1 MAIPNHFV
9 VYKRDARQLA
19 YWMVHASNFIFK
31 TRKRDDGAWES
42 PIEFNTT
49 GQIHVDDFQ
58 SVAKFV
64 SKHMQAIP
72 PATFR
77 LFKED
82 PQYGKDIKIH
92 DTFVRLVT
100 EAFVALG
107 GDAWIE
113 TEQPRGVQGRSDSSN
128 LTPEKLADFINF
140 SASDLKS
147 LSLDSSGEN
156 SSDAVPAP
164 LHGSQRRA
172 QAKSGRGGKGKKKAK
187 KAPAALLNQV
197 PIEQYSI
204 VEADGI
210 GKAESFMAACAI
222 AKECVILRNYLQNI
236 WREAAYGGLHGGIAA
251 AIIRGNLE
259 TAQGSFIKALAKLSP
274 ASQHEGT
281 KTTSINLKEYIQLGA
296 YRDFVDFLED
306 YQQSED
312 GKPTTKML
320 VKIKDWDPTLD
331 LQHTTKRER
340 LKWRRSYTINWLY
353 DLVNSYTAP
362 KRRDGEWVR
371 LENLPNC
378 PLTGSEPLLGLQ
390 DFACFVTSLLMKK
403 PGTDVLQ
410 DIMPHRVFQL
420 QCIVDAFTVS
430 CGWINTTRRGHVLGP
445 RSPDTLG
452 PMKDIDGFLGRRP
465 IGNSTQEIG
474 SNDKGRGKG
483 GTKLYIG
490 DIELSIGDNEKDDGR
505 IQNDDKKL
513 GVSNGLL
520 RSANL
525 MADFYG
531 AEFRNAHR
539 QPMMGFLSV
548 FCREFDFLGQ
558 SVPMNGDIL
567 PISRFDR
574 TGLNGMWRYSPYLCG
589 VGVMEGL
596 ERVYRTSMLIWD
608 SLEEPTAMIHL
619 HNMLVQNG
627 HIKKPLAHYQVL
639 QEMFRE
645 SFFLD
650 GQVPQS
656 NFAEAFLGIGE
667 LLWGAGRA
675 KQEPALPASAGYHRS
690 VDVSRNVAFKT
701 KSHMLLYR
709 EANWHVEWIP
719 DKALNPRTRLALLRA
734 SKLIA
739 NTPLNSMTKD
749 QKSLIDRVKK
759 ALGVD
764 DQELLSRGNA
774 LLKKLGETRP
784 HQSSTGRNGRPIE
797 VVFRDHVRPSR
808 VQILDLIKAD
818 LYDDICGN
826 RSYSTFNYILL
837 YVNMIETFEKI
848 EYELARAQD
857 SDCQGVLELGTRLRM
872 VDGLLR
878 KERER
883 ESVKV
888 VAKVFESQ
896 RELPCRYP
904 RNETSVRPSLL
915 GEDTLNY
922 DEEDMLCS
930 VM

>member
-1 MAIPNHFV
+1 
-9 VYKRDARQLA
+9 
-19 YWMVHASNFIFK
+19 
-31 TRKRDDGAWES
+31 
-42 PIEFNTT
+42 
-49 GQIHVDDFQ
+49 
-58 SVAKFV
+58 
-64 SKHMQAIP
+64 MQAIP

-77 LFKED
+77 LFRSVINARTEHLAFLRRIVSEED

-107 GDAWIE
+107 GNSWIE
-113 TEQPRGVQGRSDSSN
+113 TEQSRGVQDRLNTSS

-140 SASDLKS
+140 SALDLKS
-147 LSLDSSGEN
+147 LSLESSGES
-156 SSDAVPAP
+156 SSDTVPVP
-164 LHGSQRRA
+164 LRESQRRA

-187 KAPAALLNQV
+187 KAPGALLNQV
-197 PIEQYSI
+197 PIDQYSI
-204 VEADGI
+204 VEADGT
-210 GKAESFMAACAI
+210 GEAESFMAACAI
-222 AKECVILRNYLQNI
+222 AKECVVLRNYLQNV
-236 WREAAYGGLHGGIAA
+236 WREAAYCGLHGAIAVFSEVPELQSYETLVA

-274 ASQHEGT
+274 GDQHGGT
-281 KTTSINLKEYIQLGA
+281 KTTSIDLKEYIQLGT
-296 YRDFVDFLED
+296 YRDLVDFLED

-320 VKIKDWDPTLD
+320 IKIKDWDPTLD

-362 KRRDGEWVR
+362 KRSDGEWVR

-378 PLTGSEPLLGLQ
+378 PLAGSEPLLGLQ
-390 DFACFVTSLLMKK
+390 DFACFVVSLLMKK
-403 PGTDVLQ
+403 PGTDVHQ

-430 CGWINTTRRGHVLGP
+430 CGWTNTTRRGHVIGP

-465 IGNSTQEIG
+465 IGNGNQE
-474 SNDKGRGKG
+474 SSVKGKG
-483 GTKLYIG
+483 KSGTKLYIG
-490 DIELSIGDNEKDDGR
+490 DIELSIGDSTKDDSN
-505 IQNDDKKL
+505 IQNDDKNL
-513 GVSNGLL
+513 GFSNGLL
-520 RSANL
+520 LSANL
-525 MADFYG
+525 MAHFYG
-531 AEFRNAHR
+531 AELRNAHR
-539 QPMMGFLSV
+539 QPMMDFVSV

-558 SVPMNGDIL
+558 SVPMTGVIL
-567 PISRFDR
+567 PTSRFDH

-619 HNMLVQNG
+619 HNMLVQQG
-627 HIKKPLAHYQVL
+627 HIKQPLAHYQVL
-639 QEMFRE
+639 QDMFRD
-645 SFFLD
+645 SFFPD
-650 GQVPQS
+650 GQVPRS

-667 LLWGAGRA
+667 LLWGDGRV
-675 KQEPALPASAGYHRS
+675 KQKPALPKSAGYHRS
-690 VDVSRNVAFKT
+690 VDVSRNLAFNT
-701 KSHMLLYR
+701 KSHLLIYR

-719 DKALNPRTRLALLRA
+719 DKELNPRTRLALLRA
-734 SKLIA
+734 SRLVA

-749 QKSLIDRVKK
+749 EKSLVDRVKK

-784 HQSSTGRNGRPIE
+784 HQSNTGRNGRPIE
-797 VVFRDHVRPSR
+797 VVSGDRVRPSR
-808 VQILDLIKAD
+808 VQILDLIKGD
-818 LYDDICGN
+818 LYNDICGN

-857 SDCQGVLELGTRLRM
+857 SDCQSILELGTRLHM
-872 VDGLLR
+872 VDALMR

-883 ESVKV
+883 TSLKI
-888 VAKVFESQ
+888 VAKILESQ

-904 RNETSVRPSLL
+904 RNEKPVETWYQ
-915 GEDTLNY
+915 GEDSLDY
-922 DEEDMLCS
+922 DGNGILCS

>member
-1 MAIPNHFV
+1 MEVFGEVPE
-9 VYKRDARQLA
+9 L
-19 YWMVHASNFIFK
+19 
-31 TRKRDDGAWES
+31 
-42 PIEFNTT
+42 
-49 GQIHVDDFQ
+49 Q
-58 SVAKFV
+58 SYE
-64 SKHMQAIP
+64 
-72 PATFR
+72 TF
-77 LFKED
+77 L
-82 PQYGKDIKIH
+82 
-92 DTFVRLVT
+92 
-100 EAFVALG
+100 
-107 GDAWIE
+107 
-113 TEQPRGVQGRSDSSN
+113 
-128 LTPEKLADFINF
+128 
-140 SASDLKS
+140 
-147 LSLDSSGEN
+147 
-156 SSDAVPAP
+156 
-164 LHGSQRRA
+164 
-172 QAKSGRGGKGKKKAK
+172 
-187 KAPAALLNQV
+187 
-197 PIEQYSI
+197 
-204 VEADGI
+204 
-210 GKAESFMAACAI
+210 
-222 AKECVILRNYLQNI
+222 
-236 WREAAYGGLHGGIAA
+236 A

-259 TAQGSFIKALAKLSP
+259 AAQGSFIKALAKLSP
-274 ASQHEGT
+274 VSQHEGT
-281 KTTSINLKEYIQLGA
+281 KTTSIDLKEYIQLGT
-296 YRDFVDFLED
+296 YRDLVDFIED

-378 PLTGSEPLLGLQ
+378 PLMGSEPLLGLQ

-403 PGTDVLQ
+403 PGTDFIQ

-430 CGWINTTRRGHVLGP
+430 CGWTNTTRRGHVLGP
-445 RSPDTLG
+445 RSPDLFG

-465 IGNSTQEIG
+465 VGNSNQERSG
-474 SNDKGRGKG
+474 NGKDRGKG

-490 DIELSIGDNEKDDGR
+490 DIELSIGDNTNDDGN
-505 IQNDDKKL
+505 IHNDDKKL

-525 MADFYG
+525 MAHFYG
-531 AEFRNAHR
+531 AELRNAHR

-548 FCREFDFLGQ
+548 FCKEFDFLGQ
-558 SVPMNGDIL
+558 SVPMTGDIL
-567 PISRFDR
+567 PTSRFDH
-574 TGLNGMWRYSPYLCG
+574 TGPNGMWRYSPYLCG

-608 SLEEPTAMIHL
+608 NLEEPTAMIHL
-619 HNMLVQNG
+619 HNMLVQRQ
-627 HIKKPLAHYQVL
+627 HIKQPLAHYQVL
-639 QEMFRE
+639 QDMFQD

-650 GQVPQS
+650 GEAPRS

-667 LLWGAGRA
+667 LLWGAERA

-690 VDVSRNVAFKT
+690 IDVGRNLAFNT
-701 KSHMLLYR
+701 KSHLLLYR

-719 DKALNPRTRLALLRA
+719 DKELNPWTRLALLRA
-734 SKLIA
+734 SRLVA
-739 NTPLNSMTKD
+739 CSPLNRVTTD
-749 QKSLIDRVKK
+749 QENILDRVKK

-764 DQELLSRGNA
+764 DQELLSRRNA
-774 LLKKLGETRP
+774 LLKKLGQTQSN
-784 HQSSTGRNGRPIE
+784 QSSTGPNGMPVE
-797 VVFRDHVRPSR
+797 VVSGDRVKPSR
-808 VQILDLIKAD
+808 VQILDLIKKD

-826 RSYSTFNYILL
+826 RSYSTLNYILL

-857 SDCQGVLELGTRLRM
+857 SDCQSILELETRLRM

-883 ESVKV
+883 ESVKI
-888 VAKVFESQ
+888 VAKVLEAQ

-904 RNETSVRPSLL
+904 RNEKPVIPSPR
-915 GEDTLNY
+915 GEDDLDY
-922 DEEDMLCS
+922 DGDEMLCS